1 MISEV
6 SQIRRRLYTMLGKK
20 KINKPRQSQGDQDR
34 EHKITLGQ
42 ERYGRGCLC
51 HLEM

>member
-6 SQIRRRLYTMLGKK
+6 FQVRGRLEIMLGKK
-20 KINKPRQSQGDQDR
+20 YKPRQSHGDQDR
-34 EHKITLGQ
+34 EHKITPDQ

-51 HLEM
+51 HLEI